1 MPLAVDVVSEVGD
14 ALSFA
19 FGMFWEILWALI
31 LGFALSAMVQAVVSK
46 REMRRLLPDDSPR
59 SIARAT
65 ALGAASSSC
74 SYAAVALARSI
85 FRKGAD
91 FTAAMAFEFAS
102 TNLVIELG
110 IIMALILGWQFTLG
124 EFVGGPLM
132 IVLLALV
139 FRRFLSR
146 QLVEEARGQA
156 ERGALGRMEGH
167 AEMDM
172 SVPERG
178 TLWRRL
184 RSPQGF
190 TATANYFVMD
200 WASIWIDVFGGLL
213 IAGALAAW
221 VPNSFWQSIF
231 FESHHTL
238 AKFWGPIVGP
248 LVAIISF
255 VCSIGNVPLAA
266 VLWNGG
272 ISFGGVLAFIFADLI
287 VLPILDIYRKYYGW
301 RMAGFLLATF
311 YATMVAAGLIVE
323 FAFQGLGLTRT
334 ERDAKV
340 EMASVHWNYTT
351 VLNIVFLVLAAVLV
365 WRFVRTGGLPML
377 RMMNGRSSATPG
389 RRPLTRTERDGPA
402 ASALHDRGTSRWI
415 AS

>member
-1 MPLAVDVVSEVGD
+1 MLLAVDIASEVSD

-31 LGFALSAMVQAVVSK
+31 LGFGLSAIVEAVVSK
-46 REMRRLLPDDSPR
+46 GEMRRLLPDDSPR
-59 SIARAT
+59 SIALAT
-65 ALGAASSSC
+65 GLGAASSSC
-74 SYAAVALARSI
+74 SYAAVALARSLV
-85 FRKGAD
+85 RKGAD
-91 FTAAMAFEFAS
+91 FTAAMAFQFAS

-124 EFVGGPLM
+124 EFIGGPLM
-132 IVLLALV
+132 IVLLAML
-139 FRRFLSR
+139 FRLFLSQR
-146 QLVEEARGQA
+146 LVGEAREQA
-156 ERGALGRMEGH
+156 ARGLRGRMQGH

-172 SVPERG
+172 SVQEQG
-178 TLWRRL
+178 SLWQRL

-190 TATANYFVMD
+190 TATASYFVMD
-200 WASIWIDVFGGLL
+200 WASVWVDIVGGLL

-221 VPNSFWQSIF
+221 VPDSFWRSLF
-231 FESHHTL
+231 FTSHHTI
-238 AKFWGPIVGP
+238 AKLWGPLIGP
-248 LVAIISF
+248 LIAVLSF

-287 VLPILDIYRKYYGW
+287 ILPILDIYRRYYGW
-301 RMAGFLLATF
+301 RTAAFLLATF

-323 FAFQGLGLTRT
+323 FLFQGLSLTRT
-334 ERDAKV
+334 QRNARI

-351 VLNIVFLVLAAVLV
+351 ILNIIFVAIAIVLV

-377 RMMNGRSSATPG
+377 RMMNK
-389 RRPLTRTERDGPA
+389 PLEPQVDQTRTHLR
-402 ASALHDRGTSRWI
+402 
-415 AS
+415 

>member
-1 MPLAVDVVSEVGD
+1 MAVANVLLSIAD

-31 LGFALSAMVQAVVSK
+31 LGFALSGAVQAVVSK

-59 SIARAT
+59 SLALACG
-65 ALGAASSSC
+65 LGAASSSC
-74 SYAAVALARSI
+74 SYAAVALARSL
-85 FRKGAD
+85 FRRGAD

-110 IIMALILGWQFTLG
+110 ILMALLLGWQFTLG

-139 FRRFLSR
+139 FRIFLR
-146 QLVEEARGQA
+146 RRLVDEARASA
-156 ERGALGRMEGH
+156 ERGLVGRMEGH

-178 TLWRRL
+178 SIFARL
-184 RSPQGF
+184 RSPAGF
-190 TATANYFVMD
+190 TSTANYFVMD
-200 WASIWIDVFGGLL
+200 WAAIWIDIVGGLL

-221 VPNSFWQSIF
+221 VPDSWWQSVF
-231 FESHHTL
+231 LEGHTTL
-238 AKFWGPIVGP
+238 AKFWGPVVGP

-301 RMAGFLLATF
+301 RTAGFLLASF
-311 YATMVAAGLIVE
+311 YATMVAAGLVVE
-323 FAFQGLGLTRT
+323 FLFDGLGLIPS

-340 EMASVHWNYTT
+340 VEASVTWNYTT
-351 VLNIVFLVLAAVLV
+351 FLNIIFLALAAVLV
-365 WRFVRTGGLPML
+365 GRFVRTGGLPML
-377 RMMNGRSSATPG
+377 RRMNEPMAQHG
-389 RRPLTRTERDGPA
+389 
-402 ASALHDRGTSRWI
+402 
-415 AS
+415 